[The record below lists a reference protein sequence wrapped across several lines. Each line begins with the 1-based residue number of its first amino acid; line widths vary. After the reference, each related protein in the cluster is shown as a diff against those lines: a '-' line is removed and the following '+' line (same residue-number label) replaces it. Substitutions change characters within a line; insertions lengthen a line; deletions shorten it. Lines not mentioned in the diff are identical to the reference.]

1 MKTSQEIRQEFI
13 DFFKKYD
20 HTFVPSSPVIPQDDP
35 TLLFTNAGMNQFKDV
50 FLGIGTRPYKRA
62 VNSQKCIRVSGKH
75 NDLEEVGHDTY
86 HHTFFEMLGNW
97 SFGDYFKKEAIA
109 WAWELLTE
117 VWKLPKDKL
126 WATVFE
132 GDPAEGLEADEE
144 AARLWTEVT
153 DIQPDHVLR
162 FGKKDNFWEMGDTGP
177 CGPCSEIHIDL
188 GPERCDRQD
197 DPNHVCQVNGGCA
210 RYIELWNLVFIQF
223 NRDESGKLHPL
234 PARHVDTGMGFER
247 IVAVLQNVRSNY
259 DTDLF
264 RPLLKKI
271 GDIVGLDYDQ
281 ATPDQQVAFRVIAD
295 HVRMLTFSITDG
307 ALPGN
312 EGRGYVLRR
321 ILRRAARYGRKLNMH
336 QAFIYQVV
344 PTVVDVM
351 GDAFPEIRERQSH
364 VMEVIKAEEESF
376 NKTLDRGI
384 EIFESII
391 ARLKQEG
398 KTEIPGED
406 AFKLYDTYGFPL
418 DLTRIMAE
426 EKGFSVDEAG
436 FQKAMEAQR
445 ERARKAAKFSAQV
458 SAPEDWVTLNP
469 TEKSSVFLG
478 YEVLECETFIVRYL
492 HRDGKYLVVLAETP
506 FYAESGG
513 QLGDRGWIEG
523 SGFTLQVIDTQKE
536 GDDIVHHCILKEGEQ
551 LTPDPVKARVD
562 KSWRLPTMYNHTATH
577 LLHAALR
584 TVLGDHVTQ
593 AGSLVAPD
601 RLRFDFTHFKK
612 IERSQLEEIEWIVN
626 EKIQEDIPVEVLYTE
641 FEKARKMGAMALFG
655 EKYGDWVRVIVIDN
669 FSKELCGGTHVH
681 HTGQIGT
688 FLITQETSIA
698 SGVRRIEAL
707 TGPKAVS
714 FVQQTRDVVMD
725 LDQLLNTT
733 PEELPHKIQE
743 LLEQSKK
750 LEKELQRLQARQ
762 VLEKVDEY
770 LQQAESIGP
779 VRLVV
784 EHFSNLDVDLLK
796 QLGDRIRQKATQT
809 VGFFINHANGRL
821 NFVCAV
827 TDDLIQ
833 TKGIKAGDLV
843 KEAARLAGGGG
854 GGRPHLATAGARN
867 ADKLDDVIQF
877 LRDKI
882 KEKIS

>member
-1 MKTSQEIRQEFI
+1 MKTSKEIRQEFI

-97 SFGDYFKKEAIA
+97 SFGDYFKKEAIQ

-117 VWKLPKDKL
+117 VWQLPKDKL

-132 GDPAEGLEADEE
+132 GDPSEGLEADEE
-144 AARLWTEVT
+144 AEALWKSVT

-188 GPERCDRQD
+188 GPDHCDKQNV
-197 DPNHVCQVNGGCA
+197 PGHVCQVNGDCA

-264 RPLLKKI
+264 RPLLATI
-271 GDIVGLDYDQ
+271 GDIVGLSYDE
-281 ATPDQQVAFRVIAD
+281 ATPEQQVAFRVIAD

-321 ILRRAARYGRKLNMH
+321 ILRRAARYGRKLDMKE
-336 QAFIYQVV
+336 AFIYRVV
-344 PTVVDVM
+344 PTVVDIM
-351 GDAFPEIRERQSH
+351 GDAFPEIQQRYQH

-391 ARLKQEG
+391 ARLETEG
-398 KTEIPGED
+398 KRTIPGED

-426 EKGFSVDEAG
+426 EKGFQVDEAG
-436 FQKAMEAQR
+436 FQQAMEKQR
-445 ERARKAAKFSAQV
+445 ERARKAAKFTAQV
-458 SAPEDWVTLNP
+458 AAQDDWVVLNP
-469 TEKSSVFLG
+469 AEKTSVFLG
-478 YEVLECETFIVRYL
+478 YEVLECETFIHRYL
-492 HRDGKYLVVLAETP
+492 YRDGKYHVVLVETP

-513 QLGDRGWIEG
+513 QLGDRGTIEG

-536 GDDIVHHCILKEGEQ
+536 GDDIVHLCILKEGKE
-551 LTPDPVKARVD
+551 LTPDPVTARVD

-612 IERSQLEEIEWIVN
+612 IERAQLEEIEWLVN
-626 EKIQEDIPVEVLYTE
+626 EKIQEDLPVEVLYTE

-655 EKYGDWVRVIVIDN
+655 EKYGDWVRVIIIDN

-681 HTGQIGT
+681 HTGQIGS
-688 FLITQETSIA
+688 FIITQESSIA
-698 SGVRRIEAL
+698 SGVRRIEAI
-707 TGPKAVS
+707 TGPQAVT
-714 FVQQTRDVVMD
+714 FMQKTRDVVQD
-725 LDQLLNTT
+725 LDQLLNTN
-733 PEELPHKIQE
+733 PDELPAKIQE
-743 LLEQSKK
+743 LLEQSRR
-750 LEKELQRLQARQ
+750 LEKELQRLQAAR
-762 VLEKVDEY
+762 VLEKVDDFLKE
-770 LQQAESIGP
+770 AETIGE

-784 EHFSNLDVDLLK
+784 QHFSNLEVDLLK
-796 QLGDRIRQKATQT
+796 QLGDKLRQKAKKT
-809 VGFFINHANGRL
+809 VGFFINHVEDRL

-827 TDDLIQ
+827 TDDVIKQ
-833 TKGIKAGDLV
+833 YGIKAGELV
-843 KEAARLAGGGG
+843 KEAAKLAGGGG
-854 GGRPHLATAGARN
+854 GGRPHLATAGARQPEK
-867 ADKLDDVIQF
+867 ADAVVEFVRKKLAEAQQ
-877 LRDKI
+877 
-882 KEKIS
+882 